1 MNKKFTI
8 SGVFF
13 SVTGSVPIL
22 KNASKEY
29 KEKAV
34 KEIKNDL
41 VYNYILSDIPVTDRF
56 NDELFPDYDPVIR
69 QFVCANSLEMK
80 QLLLRYTKR
89 SKEDKIPL
97 ITEEI
102 YIELPKIT
110 LEEYKKYLKVANRKV
125 KRQNDKEKDK
135 SAKKKILKKEK
146 IRLNRDDN

>member
-13 SVTGSVPIL
+13 AVTGSVPIL

-29 KEKAV
+29 KEQAV
-34 KEIKNDL
+34 KEIKNDE
-41 VYNYILSDIPVTDRF
+41 VYNYILSDIDPANRF
-56 NDELFPDYDPVIR
+56 DDELFPDYDPIIR

-89 SKEDKIPL
+89 SKDDGTPL
-97 ITEEI
+97 ITEEA

-110 LEEYKKYLKVANRKV
+110 ASEYKKYLKVANKKV
-125 KRQNDKEKDK
+125 KRQTDKAKDK
-135 SAKKKILKKEK
+135 LCKKKILKKEK
-146 IRLNRDDN
+146 TRLNRNDN